1 MMELQQETTLAK
13 VRLHWGIFI
22 PVVLWAFGLVVAS
35 LPFMLIGNA
44 LGKDLSQ
51 MEMRFNQSAGIP
63 RLNLIWLSVLVPY
76 FVIVLG
82 LLLGTW
88 FSYLKSEVT
97 LTDRRLVFRTGF
109 LSRRSGE
116 LPLENVESIYIS
128 EPLLGRMFGYGTVTV
143 TTVGGAG
150 FPLSFIGSPQR
161 FHSTLQKAVLDAKNS
176 LRRIPKPPE
185 SGSPPQDDDSR
196 YKPKG

>member
-22 PVVLWAFGLVVAS
+22 PVLLFALCPILLL
-35 LPFMLIGNA
+35 LPFMFLMHGLFNT
-44 LGKDLSQ
+44 LGQ
-51 MEMRFNQSAGIP
+51 MGMPANPS
-63 RLNLIWLSVLVPY
+63 LNLIWLPVLAPY
-76 FVIVLG
+76 LVMILG

-97 LTDRRLVFRTGF
+97 LTDRRLIFRTGF

-116 LPLENVESIYIS
+116 LPLENVESIFIS
-128 EPLLGRMFGYGTVTV
+128 EPLLGRIFGYGTVTV
-143 TTVGGAG
+143 TTIGGAG
-150 FPLSFIGSPQR
+150 FPLAFIGSAQS
-161 FHSTLQKAVLDAKNS
+161 FHATVQNAVVDAKNCT
-176 LRRIPKPPE
+176 RGFPKPPE
-185 SGSPPQDDDSR
+185 SGSPVQDDDSR